1 MKHTE
6 AYVNG
11 FTVEAGLREKNVVL
25 DLVAYDQLRRENSAV
40 RYCFGLFGYILDLD
54 LPDEIFEHPVFMRM
68 HLAAV
73 DMVTWSNVWLFP
85 ILIPLIQ
92 HILKLMLIGR
102 LFLQHGAGHGTPY
115 EQRPYCPSEGARFE
129 LTAGCGSRR
138 SSFQAPS

>member
-73 DMVTWSNVWLFP
+73 DMVTWSNVMIILFDTA
-85 ILIPLIQ
+85 
-92 HILKLMLIGR
+92 HSTYTHVDAIGR
-102 LFLQHGAGHGTPY
+102 LFLQHGAGHGAPY
-115 EQRPYCPSEGARFE
+115 EQRPYCPSEGARF
-129 LTAGCGSRR
+129 
-138 SSFQAPS
+138 